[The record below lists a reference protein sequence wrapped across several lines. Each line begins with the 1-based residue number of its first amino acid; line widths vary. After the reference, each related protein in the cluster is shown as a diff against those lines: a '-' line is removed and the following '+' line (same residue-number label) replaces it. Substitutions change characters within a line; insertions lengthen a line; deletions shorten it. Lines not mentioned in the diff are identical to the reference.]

1 MGRRVEDTLSWD
13 STTLV
18 LATVRCGAVRS
29 GPVTGIGTYAPAA
42 APRMGH
48 LDGLLADVVVGCV
61 AFDVSVVGSV
71 RGTRP
76 SAGGRRSR
84 EHRRDARIGG
94 TTARFVGANR
104 AYGAKQAVRGASAPA
119 DEGVTWFE

>member
-1 MGRRVEDTLSWD
+1 M
-13 STTLV
+13 
-18 LATVRCGAVRS
+18 RS

-48 LDGLLADVVVGCV
+48 LDGLIADVVGCL
-61 AFDVSVVGSV
+61 AFDVPVVGSV

-84 EHRRDARIGG
+84 ERRPDARIGG
-94 TTARFVGANR
+94 TTARFVGANG
-104 AYGAKQAVRGASAPA
+104 AYGAKQAVRGASAA